1 MFQGSIVALVTPMN
15 ADGSIDIKSFSELL
29 DFHIQS
35 HSDGICVV
43 GTTGEAATVDFEEH
57 IYLIGQAVK
66 FIRGRIPLIA
76 GTGANS
82 TKEAIYLTQAAKTAG
97 ADASLLVTPYYNK
110 PSQRGLVEHHKA
122 IAKAVNLPQL
132 LYNVPSR
139 TGIDMENITVME
151 LSDVKNI
158 VGIKDAT
165 GDISRIKS
173 LKKEINSNFS
183 FISGDDLSF
192 TEFLEEG
199 GDGVISVTANVK
211 PFEMHKIT
219 TSIKNKN
226 LLEAK
231 QLNSK
236 LDLLHQ
242 AMFVESNPIPVK
254 WMLAHMGVIQP
265 FMRLPMVEL
274 HKDNEGFVLKALEKA
289 NA

>member
-15 ADGSIDIKSFSELL
+15 ADGSLDIKSYNELL
-29 DFHIQS
+29 DFHIQN

-43 GTTGEAATVDFEEH
+43 GTTGEAATVDFDEH
-57 IYLIGQAVK
+57 IYLIEQAVK

-139 TGIDMENITVME
+139 TGVDMENITVME

-242 AMFVESNPIPVK
+242 AMFIESNPIPVK

>member
-57 IYLIGQAVK
+57 IYLIEQAVK

-139 TGIDMENITVME
+139 TGVDMENITVME
-151 LSDVKNI
+151 LSAVKNI

-165 GDISRIKS
+165 GDISRIRS

-192 TEFLEEG
+192 IEFLEEG

-211 PFEMHKIT
+211 PFEMHKII

-242 AMFVESNPIPVK
+242 AMFIESNPIPVK
-254 WMLAHMGVIQP
+254 WMLAHMGIIQP

-274 HKDNEGFVLKALEKA
+274 HKDNEGLVLKALEKA

>member
-57 IYLIGQAVK
+57 IYLIEQAVK

>member
-57 IYLIGQAVK
+57 IYLIEQAVK

-110 PSQRGLVEHHKA
+110 PSQRGLVEHHNA

-139 TGIDMENITVME
+139 TGVDMENITVME
-151 LSDVKNI
+151 LSAVKNI

-165 GDISRIKS
+165 GDISRIRS

-192 TEFLEEG
+192 TEFLKEG
-199 GDGVISVTANVK
+199 GSGVISVTANVK

-219 TSIKNKN
+219 TSIKSKN

-236 LDLLHQ
+236 LDWLHQ
-242 AMFVESNPIPVK
+242 AMFIESNPIPVK

-265 FMRLPMVEL
+265 FMRLPMVQL

>member
-57 IYLIGQAVK
+57 IYLIEQAVK

-139 TGIDMENITVME
+139 TGVDMENITVME
-151 LSDVKNI
+151 LSAVKNI

-165 GDISRIKS
+165 GDISRIRS

-199 GDGVISVTANVK
+199 GSGVISVTANVK

-242 AMFVESNPIPVK
+242 AMFIESNPIPVK

-274 HKDNEGFVLKALEKA
+274 HKDNEDLVLKALEKA

>member
-57 IYLIGQAVK
+57 IYLIEQAVK

-139 TGIDMENITVME
+139 TGVDMENITVME

-183 FISGDDLSF
+183 FISGDDYLCF
-192 TEFLEEG
+192 F
-199 GDGVISVTANVK
+199 
-211 PFEMHKIT
+211 
-219 TSIKNKN
+219 
-226 LLEAK
+226 
-231 QLNSK
+231 
-236 LDLLHQ
+236 
-242 AMFVESNPIPVK
+242 
-254 WMLAHMGVIQP
+254 
-265 FMRLPMVEL
+265 R
-274 HKDNEGFVLKALEKA
+274 
-289 NA
+289 

>member
-57 IYLIGQAVK
+57 IYLIEQAVK

-139 TGIDMENITVME
+139 TGVDMENITVME

-165 GDISRIKS
+165 GDISRIRY

-192 TEFLEEG
+192 IEFLEEG

-211 PFEMHKIT
+211 PFEMHKII

-242 AMFVESNPIPVK
+242 AMFIESNPIPVK
-254 WMLAHMGVIQP
+254 WMLAHMGIIQP

-274 HKDNEGFVLKALEKA
+274 HKDNEGLVLKALEKA

>member
-57 IYLIGQAVK
+57 IYLIEQAVK

-139 TGIDMENITVME
+139 TGVDMENITVME

-192 TEFLEEG
+192 IEFLEEG

-211 PFEMHKIT
+211 PFEMHKII

-242 AMFVESNPIPVK
+242 AMFIESNPIPVK

-274 HKDNEGFVLKALEKA
+274 HKDNEDLVLKALEKA

>member
-57 IYLIGQAVK
+57 IYLIEQAVK

-139 TGIDMENITVME
+139 TGVDMENITVME

-165 GDISRIKS
+165 GDISRIRS

-192 TEFLEEG
+192 IEFLEEG

-211 PFEMHKIT
+211 PFEMHKII

-231 QLNSK
+231 QLNRK

-242 AMFVESNPIPVK
+242 AMFIESNPIPVK
-254 WMLAHMGVIQP
+254 WMLAHMGIIQP

-274 HKDNEGFVLKALEKA
+274 HKDNEGLVLKALEKA

>member
-57 IYLIGQAVK
+57 IYLIEQAVK

-139 TGIDMENITVME
+139 TGVDMENITVME

-165 GDISRIKS
+165 GDISRIRS

-242 AMFVESNPIPVK
+242 AMFIESNPIPVK
-254 WMLAHMGVIQP
+254 WMLAHMGIIQP

-274 HKDNEGFVLKALEKA
+274 HKDNEGLVLKALEKA

>member
-57 IYLIGQAVK
+57 IYLIEQAVK

-139 TGIDMENITVME
+139 TGVDMENSTVME
-151 LSDVKNI
+151 LSAVKNI

-165 GDISRIKS
+165 GDIARIRS

-199 GDGVISVTANVK
+199 GSAVISVTANVK

-242 AMFVESNPIPVK
+242 AMFIESNPIPVK
-254 WMLAHMGVIQP
+254 WMLAHMGIIQP

-274 HKDNEGFVLKALEKA
+274 HKDNEGLVLKALEKA

>member
-57 IYLIGQAVK
+57 IYLIEQAVK

-139 TGIDMENITVME
+139 TGVDMENITVME

-165 GDISRIKS
+165 GDISRIRS

-192 TEFLEEG
+192 IEFLEEG

-211 PFEMHKIT
+211 PFEMHKII

-242 AMFVESNPIPVK
+242 AMFRVQSYPSEMDACPYGNNPT
-254 WMLAHMGVIQP
+254 LYAAAHGGI
-265 FMRLPMVEL
+265 
-274 HKDNEGFVLKALEKA
+274 A
-289 NA
+289 

>member
-57 IYLIGQAVK
+57 IYLIEQAVK

-139 TGIDMENITVME
+139 TGVDMENITVME
-151 LSDVKNI
+151 LSAVKNI

-165 GDISRIKS
+165 GDISRIRS

-199 GDGVISVTANVK
+199 GERGYFSYS
-211 PFEMHKIT
+211 EC
-219 TSIKNKN
+219 
-226 LLEAK
+226 
-231 QLNSK
+231 
-236 LDLLHQ
+236 
-242 AMFVESNPIPVK
+242 
-254 WMLAHMGVIQP
+254 
-265 FMRLPMVEL
+265 
-274 HKDNEGFVLKALEKA
+274 
-289 NA
+289 

>member
-57 IYLIGQAVK
+57 IYLIEQAVK

-139 TGIDMENITVME
+139 TGVDMENITVME

-199 GDGVISVTANVK
+199 GSGVISVTANVK

-242 AMFVESNPIPVK
+242 AMFIESNPIPVK

>member
-57 IYLIGQAVK
+57 IYLIEQAVK

-139 TGIDMENITVME
+139 TGVDMENITVME
-151 LSDVKNI
+151 LSAVKNI

-165 GDISRIKS
+165 GDISRIRS

-199 GDGVISVTANVK
+199 GSGVISVTANVK

-219 TSIKNKN
+219 TLIKNKN

-242 AMFVESNPIPVK
+242 AMFIESNPIPVK

-274 HKDNEGFVLKALEKA
+274 HKDNEGLVLKALEKA